1 MISVTV
7 VHSLL
12 RWFNF
17 YIIIIIS
24 CISNFFFFLIS
35 IIIYLPMSVKIQ
47 FTIEDEEF
55 GCEHTICMDGVTE
68 FNANQ
73 VCN

>member
-1 MISVTV
+1 
-7 VHSLL
+7 
-12 RWFNF
+12 
-17 YIIIIIS
+17 
-24 CISNFFFFLIS
+24 
-35 IIIYLPMSVKIQ
+35 MSVKIQ

-55 GCEHTICMDGVTE
+55 GCEQTICMDGVTE